1 MADTFVEHLVTRKKT
16 VTTRLIG
23 VLYIVALVT
32 VILITFMFEV
42 LFMLLPVAVVGG
54 IWLVVRLIKGLDVE
68 FEYIVT
74 NGEVDIDR
82 ISGKRKRKR
91 LITVD
96 CRTFE
101 ILAPDSPS
109 YFAAYEKVVFKEK
122 IDVSSGENPRWF
134 AICPSKQGGK
144 LLLYFEPNDRM
155 LDAFR
160 LYNQRAVKQ

>member
-1 MADTFVEHLVTRKKT
+1 MADIFIEHLVTREKT
-16 VTTRLIG
+16 ITTRLIG

-32 VILITFMFEV
+32 VVLITFMFEI
-42 LFMLLPVAVVGG
+42 LFMLFPVALVGG
-54 IWLVVRLIKGLDVE
+54 IWLVIRLIKGLDIE

-91 LITVD
+91 LLTVD
-96 CRTFE
+96 CRNFE
-101 ILAPDSPS
+101 ILAPDNPG
-109 YFAAYEKVVFKEK
+109 YFAAYERFEFKEK
-122 IDVSSGENPRWF
+122 VDVSSGANPRWF